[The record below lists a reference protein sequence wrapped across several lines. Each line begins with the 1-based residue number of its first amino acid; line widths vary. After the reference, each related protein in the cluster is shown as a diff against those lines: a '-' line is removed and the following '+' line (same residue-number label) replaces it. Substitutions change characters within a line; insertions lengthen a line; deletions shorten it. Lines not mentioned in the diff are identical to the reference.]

1 MKIRIWLL
9 GLIFLAAC
17 QSETIF
23 VEVTR
28 LVETPLETAAPTL
41 TAVEVTREVPV
52 EVTRV
57 VADEV
62 VLEVT
67 RAPLGTEARPVLL
80 LFPPAVN
87 TAVVSSQGQALA
99 DALTAATGYQFEVGV
114 ADDEA
119 ALIDLLCA
127 APQDTI
133 GFLSAAAAMFANQR
147 CQAPMGATAVHDHGY
162 PWQTGMI
169 VVGKDS
175 GINALEDLAG
185 KRWGAAE
192 AASLPN
198 MLYFQA
204 MLADAGIKPG
214 EIISY
219 AGESDAILALYNG
232 EVDFVTAAYV
242 PPILPYDERQWVYG
256 QDEPELWRELG
267 FSPSRS
273 PIGYVI
279 VWGEVVFGGY
289 QLRDARARI
298 FDIQPE
304 IYDVT
309 RILELSARIPNETVV
324 FGPDFPLAL
333 SQQATAV
340 LIEFAASEACTES
353 VCAADFYGW
362 AGLQPADEALYEAVR
377 FTIETLNLD
386 EEAVLE

>member
-9 GLIFLAAC
+9 SLIFLAAC

-28 LVETPLETAAPTL
+28 LVEAPATTAAPTP
-41 TAVEVTREVPV
+41 TAVTITRQIPV

-57 VADEV
+57 VVDEAV
-62 VLEVT
+62 VEVT
-67 RAPLGTEARPVLL
+67 RPPLGTEARPVLL
-80 LFPPAVN
+80 LFPPVVN
-87 TAVVSSQGQALA
+87 TAVISSQGQALA
-99 DALTAATGYQFEVGV
+99 DALTAATGYRFEVGV

-133 GFLSAAAAMFANQR
+133 GFLSAAAAVFANQR
-147 CQAPMGATAVHDHGY
+147 CRAQMGATAVHDHGY

-169 VVGKDS
+169 VVGRDS
-175 GINALEDLAG
+175 GINALADLAG
-185 KRWGAAE
+185 KRWGAAQ
-192 AASLPN
+192 AAGLPDL
-198 MLYFQA
+198 LYFQA
-204 MLADAGIKPG
+204 RLAEAGIEPG
-214 EIISY
+214 EIVSY

-232 EVDFVTAAYV
+232 EVDFVTAAYT

-298 FDIQPE
+298 FDIQPQ

-309 RILELSARIPNETVV
+309 RILELSARIANETAV

-333 SQQATAV
+333 SKQVTAA
-340 LIEFAASEACTES
+340 LIEFAASEACAES

-377 FTIETLNLD
+377 FTIETLGLD
-386 EEAVLE
+386 EEAILK